1 MCKIQSP
8 DPLLERLEEL
18 IRQDEKWLRK
28 FEDVY
33 EKLNHAEWKI
43 TANNFSNSDEQV
55 QKDVGFL
62 IDTISEVR
70 KMLTEYSE

>member
-1 MCKIQSP
+1 MCKIQSS

-28 FEDVY
+28 FKDVY
-33 EKLNHAEWKI
+33 EKLNHAEKI
-43 TANNFSNSDEQV
+43 TANNFSNSDERV

-70 KMLTEYSE
+70 KMLTEYDE